1 MYILICQVIGPTLII
16 TSEIVTMR
24 EYEGY
29 GMARLPEVGGDSG
42 GWGQI
47 LNDFLLQSHADNGS
61 LKPGVVG
68 ASNLADGSVT
78 PEKLASLAAT
88 LLAGAGIA
96 ITYDSNAKTYTFS
109 ATGASWG
116 GIQGT
121 LSDQTDLQTALDD
134 KVDHVSQVDSIVG
147 LSEGYVLKHTVNTST
162 AGTDPEPIIVY
173 GRRSNDPTPRRAFWL
188 NERGTPRGASIESE
202 PALKLFGPR
211 ADTSYTGALFE
222 TFNRWDGSGSQQHI
236 WSMYADG
243 NPRLGANR
251 AVGANI
257 VVLAQND
264 PLPADLPVGTVI
276 VRKTF

>member
-1 MYILICQVIGPTLII
+1 
-16 TSEIVTMR
+16 
-24 EYEGY
+24 
-29 GMARLPEVGGDSG
+29 MARLPQVGGDDG
-42 GWGQI
+42 NWGEV
-47 LNDFLLQSHADNGS
+47 LNQFLAIAHSDDGS
-61 LKPGVVG
+61 LKPGSVG
-68 ASNLADGSVT
+68 ASNLADASVT

-96 ITYDSNAKTYTFS
+96 IVYDSNAKTYTFS
-109 ATGASWG
+109 ATGSSWG
-116 GIQGT
+116 DIQGT
-121 LSDQTDLQTALDD
+121 LSDQADLQTALDA
-134 KVDHVSQVDSIVG
+134 KVDAVSQVDSIAG

-173 GRRSNDPTPRRAFWL
+173 GRRSNDATPRRAFWL

-211 ADTSYTGALFE
+211 ADASYTGSILE
-222 TFNRWDGSGSQQHI
+222 TLNRWDGTGSQQHI

-243 NPRLGANR
+243 NPRLGADR

-264 PLPADLPVGTVI
+264 PLPSNLPVGTVI
-276 VRKTF
+276 VRKSF